1 MLAMSHGLILD
12 GQRVE
17 LLAMHAVD
25 IPGLAG
31 AEQLQTM

>member
-1 MLAMSHGLILD
+1 MLAMPRGLVLD

-25 IPGLAG
+25 IPRLDG

>member
-1 MLAMSHGLILD
+1 MLAMSHGLVLD

-25 IPGLAG
+25 IPGLNG